1 MTSATA
7 HISSLTQYPIK
18 SCGGMVLEEAEVD
31 ASGFRGDR
39 CLVLVDSN
47 GESLS
52 QDEVPRLALIQ
63 PRLVANELEAGYC
76 GKYLFVFAGQTCP
89 RHHHQTKHE
98 TFFIMKGRVRMTCGE
113 TTREMSEGEVLAVK
127 PGQVHSFIGISPALL
142 LELSM
147 PCRVDDNYFENRDI
161 PYGGNYR
168 GGSRA

>member
-1 MTSATA
+1 MA
-7 HISSLTQYPIK
+7 HWQLPLPPAEILVFDFGLGDFARI
-18 SCGGMVLEEAEVD
+18 GLLE
-31 ASGFRGDR
+31 SW
-39 CLVLVDSN
+39 
-47 GESLS
+47 
-52 QDEVPRLALIQ
+52 
-63 PRLVANELEAGYC
+63 VANELEAGYC